1 MCNSTTGFG
10 LIDRPID
17 LFHDTRHLCTRFTVD
32 GIKATFP
39 CFLRGQTEF
48 AGTGNGGR
56 VCLFSQ
62 NETTILV
69 MQNVQISFVKFYV
82 IIEGRFGGRH
92 EACIQRHI
100 DHFHPSSSLKL
111 KVLHLL
117 LSRMNL
123 SNGRKIALL
132 FSYHFFP
139 KTVKVIGFNKSFPLV
154 SKTFL

>member
-10 LIDRPID
+10 LIDRTID

-69 MQNVQISFVKFYV
+69 MQNVQISFASFMSLLHVVRTCTVV
-82 IIEGRFGGRH
+82 I
-92 EACIQRHI
+92 A
-100 DHFHPSSSLKL
+100 
-111 KVLHLL
+111 
-117 LSRMNL
+117 
-123 SNGRKIALL
+123 
-132 FSYHFFP
+132 
-139 KTVKVIGFNKSFPLV
+139 
-154 SKTFL
+154 SKDTLITSTHHRL

>member
-10 LIDRPID
+10 LIDRTID

-69 MQNVQISFVKFYV
+69 MQNVQISFVKLYV
-82 IIEGRFGGRH
+82 IIATVRT
-92 EACIQRHI
+92 CT
-100 DHFHPSSSLKL
+100 
-111 KVLHLL
+111 VV
-117 LSRMNL
+117 
-123 SNGRKIALL
+123 IA
-132 FSYHFFP
+132 
-139 KTVKVIGFNKSFPLV
+139 
-154 SKTFL
+154 SKDTLITSTHHRL